1 MILKKKLDA
10 GNKLELGIKAYS
22 RVVLIPVSEN
32 AADTTEN
39 AGIGIGEYTSLCTN
53 HIPYNVIY

>member
-1 MILKKKLDA
+1 MALRSKGDD
-10 GNKLELGIKAYS
+10 ELI
-22 RVVLIPVSEN
+22 RVVPLLIPVSEN

-53 HIPYNVIY
+53 QMPCNL